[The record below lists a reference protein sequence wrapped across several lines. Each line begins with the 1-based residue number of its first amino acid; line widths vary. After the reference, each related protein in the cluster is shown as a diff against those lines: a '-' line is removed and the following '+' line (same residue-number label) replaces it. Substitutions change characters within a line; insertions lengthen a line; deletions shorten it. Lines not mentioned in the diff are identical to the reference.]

1 VTLKTRLAAMM
12 IVLLVAVMAAQW
24 MLTQREQAVLLERLE
39 AITREIDETTRGFS
53 EMSLEVFADAD
64 SLHASGASGGAALAG
79 MERILADVER
89 EDSSAVKVM
98 IVVDQDSSR
107 FEYHGED
114 AVAWQEKLK
123 EEDSPVLRRFLERH
137 GNFRIVRQDVSGS
150 RVLLATEA
158 ESLDVDLRRWQQS
171 APGDTTVQLF
181 FTGTGPL
188 PEPGEEHLVKVHL
201 PLPGPRGPGSV
212 ELLYP
217 VAGLTEELAHAKRRS
232 WTWMACLLGVGAT
245 GAVLLAVQFT
255 RPIRSLETSFGRV
268 VSGDLDVRVSPQRRD
283 EIGRLTSSFNEMVSS
298 LREKRS
304 MEERLSE
311 AERLAAVGQLAAG
324 VAHEVRNPLN
334 AMRLT
339 MGQLGDKTAPP
350 PGTPE
355 RERFDH
361 YTGLVTAE
369 LERLERMVGTFLDL
383 SRGDDPIRESVD
395 VGRQLRDCV
404 ALFEPEAQSRG
415 VALEVEAPEPLPV
428 RGDPAR
434 LPTVWN
440 NLVANAL
447 AAVEPGGRVRVT
459 ARADGDDVRVEVADD
474 GRGIAPER
482 IGRIWEPFYTDRAEG
497 SGLGLSLVRAI
508 VERHGGEVSA
518 ESEPGRGAT
527 FRVRLPAADATRV
540 HRADDAG
547 APA

>member
-1 VTLKTRLAAMM
+1 
-12 IVLLVAVMAAQW
+12 
-24 MLTQREQAVLLERLE
+24 
-39 AITREIDETTRGFS
+39 
-53 EMSLEVFADAD
+53 
-64 SLHASGASGGAALAG
+64 
-79 MERILADVER
+79 
-89 EDSSAVKVM
+89 
-98 IVVDQDSSR
+98 
-107 FEYHGED
+107 
-114 AVAWQEKLK
+114 
-123 EEDSPVLRRFLERH
+123 
-137 GNFRIVRQDVSGS
+137 
-150 RVLLATEA
+150 
-158 ESLDVDLRRWQQS
+158 
-171 APGDTTVQLF
+171 
-181 FTGTGPL
+181 
-188 PEPGEEHLVKVHL
+188 
-201 PLPGPRGPGSV
+201 
-212 ELLYP
+212 
-217 VAGLTEELAHAKRRS
+217 
-232 WTWMACLLGVGAT
+232 
-245 GAVLLAVQFT
+245 
-255 RPIRSLETSFGRV
+255 
-268 VSGDLDVRVSPQRRD
+268 
-283 EIGRLTSSFNEMVSS
+283 VSS